1 MENFPKPR
9 FEPWQDLDYN
19 GIFFHSMTT
28 FRNFCAK
35 LVQLRTCSIHVAHKP
50 HAPWLHFTGSPPDSR
65 RTWLFSDTAS
75 IVQNECYP
83 RGAFLTILSIFF
95 FRPYTFG
102 HPPPFPHSTLP
113 PFLLSR
119 SVWPVY
125 CIAVAHSPVSPS
137 LAGHG
142 RP

>member
-35 LVQLRTCSIHVAHKP
+35 LVQLRTCSVHVAHKP

-95 FRPYTFG
+95 FRPYAFG
-102 HPPPFPHSTLP
+102 HPPPLPAFDFAALSTQSVRVAR
-113 PFLLSR
+113 LLYSR
-119 SVWPVY
+119 STQP
-125 CIAVAHSPVSPS
+125 CLSQS
-137 LAGHG
+137 G
-142 RP
+142 RSR